1 MVTRPHSVHSL
12 SAISIFLSAAGV
24 TTSALVSG
32 AASVISERACTE
44 FATTI
49 GLESPISSWS
59 VSRKPFSMHIEGLRS
74 NSFATQ
80 MAAVL
85 RT

>member
-1 MVTRPHSVHSL
+1 MVTLPHSVHSAMAM
-12 SAISIFLSAAGV
+12 SSFFSIAGV
-24 TTSALVSG
+24 TTSAFVSG
-32 AASVISERACTE
+32 AVSLISDSAWTE
-44 FATTI
+44 LATTM
-49 GLESPISSWS
+49 GFGSPISSCRI
-59 VSRKPFSMHIEGLRS
+59 SRKPFSMHMLGLRS